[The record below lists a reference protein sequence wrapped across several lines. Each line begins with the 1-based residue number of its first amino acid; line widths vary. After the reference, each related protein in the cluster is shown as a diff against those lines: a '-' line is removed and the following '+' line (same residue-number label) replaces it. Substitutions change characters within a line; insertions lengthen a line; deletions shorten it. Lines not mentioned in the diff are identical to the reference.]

1 MSVSRPLRLAVFDCD
16 GTLLDSQHS
25 IVAAMH
31 AACDARGLPRP
42 PAEAVRRLVGLPL
55 LSTIQVLFPGVD
67 PDEHAR
73 VRASYSEAYHA
84 MRLNGRMHDPL
95 YPGALDA
102 LAAIEGAGW
111 LLGLATG
118 KSHRG
123 LVATL
128 DSHGLIERF
137 VTLQTADR
145 ALGKPHPD
153 MLLKAMSETG
163 AEASATVMIGDT
175 TYDMEMARSAG
186 TFALGVAWGYHGA
199 EDLRAAGAHGVVAT
213 FDQLPRALE
222 ALTGGQ
228 P

>member
-1 MSVSRPLRLAVFDCD
+1 MSTFHPLRLAVFDCD
-16 GTLLDSQHS
+16 GTLVDSQRS

-31 AACDARGLPRP
+31 AASDARGLPRP

-55 LSTIQVLFPGVD
+55 LSTIQVLFPQVD
-67 PDEHAR
+67 ADEHAR
-73 VRASYSEAYHA
+73 VRTSYSEAYHA
-84 MRLNGRMHDPL
+84 MRLDGRLNDPL

-102 LAAIEGAGW
+102 IAAIEGAGW

-128 DSHGLIERF
+128 DHHGIIERF

-163 AEASATVMIGDT
+163 AEAASTVMIGDT
-175 TYDMEMARSAG
+175 TFDVEMARNAG
-186 TFALGVAWGYHGA
+186 TLVLGVAWGYHDA

-213 FDQLPRALE
+213 FAELPHALE
-222 ALTGGQ
+222 TLTGGQ

>member
-1 MSVSRPLRLAVFDCD
+1 LAVFDCD
-16 GTLLDSQHS
+16 GTLVDSQRS

-55 LSTIQVLFPGVD
+55 LSTIQVLFPGID

-73 VRASYSEAYHA
+73 VRTSYAEAYHA
-84 MRLNGRMHDPL
+84 MRLNGLMHDPL

-102 LAAIEGAGW
+102 IAAIEGAGW

-128 DSHGLIERF
+128 DSHGIIERF

-163 AEASATVMIGDT
+163 AEATATVMIGDT
-175 TYDMEMARSAG
+175 TFDMEMARSAG
-186 TFALGVAWGYHGA
+186 TFALGVAWGYHDI

-213 FDQLPRALE
+213 FDQLPRTLE